1 MASQKP
7 SGTIQ
12 RLIQPKVVLPSK
24 TKNKIAMNLIPKVLI
39 KKLYIPW
46 IDSYGEMGETRIKK
60 KSQKFFG

>member
-24 TKNKIAMNLIPKVLI
+24 TKNKIAMNWIPKVLI

-46 IDSYGEMGETRIKK
+46 IEIYGEMGDKK
-60 KSQKFFG
+60 N

>member
-12 RLIQPKVVLPSK
+12 RLMQPKVVLPSK

-46 IDSYGEMGETRIKK
+46 IDSYGEMGDKK
-60 KSQKFFG
+60 N